1 MRDIA
6 RELHT
11 DAVIEGSVMRFADRV
26 RITVE
31 LIDAS
36 SDQHLWAESYER
48 DLKDVLTLQG
58 EVAQAI
64 AQQVRAVVTPQE
76 QVRLAK
82 ERPMDPEVYEFYLK
96 GRHIMERGGLED
108 VQKAIDYFQSGLA
121 KDPDNA
127 LLYAGLADAYIDKM
141 ADVHESPVEA
151 TAKARVAASKAL
163 QLDDSLAEAHTSL
176 GTIKL
181 SYDWDWAGAEHEL
194 RRAIELN
201 PSYPLAY
208 VMYGQYLTMIGRHKD
223 ASPYFEKA
231 HGLDPLFSESYRGE
245 GYSCFM
251 AHKYDEAIVQYRK
264 ALELEPDAITYFGLV
279 LSRAENGDSSTAIA
293 EAEKATKLN
302 ASPLLLTS
310 LASAYARGGRRDDAN
325 RVLQRL
331 EELWERQGIAPAW
344 HAAGSPYVCPYEVAG
359 VYAQLGDKDRAL
371 KWLDKAY
378 RNRSCLYWL
387 RQDPRFE
394 SLHSDPRFQELLARI
409 NFPQ

>member
-1 MRDIA
+1 
-6 RELHT
+6 
-11 DAVIEGSVMRFADRV
+11 
-26 RITVE
+26 
-31 LIDAS
+31 
-36 SDQHLWAESYER
+36 
-48 DLKDVLTLQG
+48 
-58 EVAQAI
+58 
-64 AQQVRAVVTPQE
+64 
-76 QVRLAK
+76 
-82 ERPMDPEVYEFYLK
+82 
-96 GRHIMERGGLED
+96 
-108 VQKAIDYFQSGLA
+108 
-121 KDPDNA
+121 
-127 LLYAGLADAYIDKM
+127 
-141 ADVHESPVEA
+141 
-151 TAKARVAASKAL
+151 
-163 QLDDSLAEAHTSL
+163 
-176 GTIKL
+176 
-181 SYDWDWAGAEHEL
+181 
-194 RRAIELN
+194 
-201 PSYPLAY
+201 
-208 VMYGQYLTMIGRHKD
+208 
-223 ASPYFEKA
+223 
-231 HGLDPLFSESYRGE
+231 
-245 GYSCFM
+245 M

-310 LASAYARGGRRDDAN
+310 LASAYARAGRRDDAN